1 MTTLRAFLVLPL
13 FLTALAPARAELVVM
28 GPEQRTAVGL
38 TLYSQESLAVVRDVR
53 HGTVP
58 AGEVLLRFTGVPEQL
73 DPRTLALE
81 AADDSPALI
90 VHDQTFRYDLGAGD
104 RLLARWLGKTVELV
118 ETDEQLASKVTS
130 AELLALGA
138 PNIYRVG
145 DRLLLGHPGR
155 VQLPPLGED
164 LFLTPTLSW
173 EVTSAGSG
181 PRTLE
186 ASYAT
191 SGLGWEADYTLLLEQ
206 STAPTTAR
214 LTGWITVRNGT
225 DGVFEGATVALVA
238 GRIHRAEAPVARLAP
253 MMRNAEAM
261 MAQGAAPSE
270 EPVLGYHRYAL
281 PDPITLDARQTKQVP
296 LLVANDVHVERR
308 YRVTGPGLYV
318 GGSAGED
325 EQSLPVEIR
334 LRLVN
339 DRAHGLG
346 KPLPAGI
353 VRVEAPASSG
363 TIEFVGEDRIG
374 HVAEGESIEL
384 RVGEASDLVAKRRQI
399 DYQQTGTKPYEAE
412 ITALVT
418 LRNHTDAEAHVK
430 VREPL
435 SGSWKVLESSLEA
448 ERVNA
453 TTLGFTATVAA
464 KGSVEIRYR
473 VQVGR

>member
-1 MTTLRAFLVLPL
+1 
-13 FLTALAPARAELVVM
+13 
-28 GPEQRTAVGL
+28 
-38 TLYSQESLAVVRDVR
+38 
-53 HGTVP
+53 
-58 AGEVLLRFTGVPEQL
+58 
-73 DPRTLALE
+73 
-81 AADDSPALI
+81 
-90 VHDQTFRYDLGAGD
+90 
-104 RLLARWLGKTVELV
+104 
-118 ETDEQLASKVTS
+118 
-130 AELLALGA
+130 
-138 PNIYRVG
+138 
-145 DRLLLGHPGR
+145 
-155 VQLPPLGED
+155 
-164 LFLTPTLSW
+164 
-173 EVTSAGSG
+173 
-181 PRTLE
+181 
-186 ASYAT
+186 
-191 SGLGWEADYTLLLEQ
+191 
-206 STAPTTAR
+206 
-214 LTGWITVRNGT
+214 
-225 DGVFEGATVALVA
+225 
-238 GRIHRAEAPVARLAP
+238 
-253 MMRNAEAM
+253 MRAEAM

-270 EPVLGYHRYAL
+270 EPLLGYHRYAL

-318 GGSAGED
+318 GGPAGED

-334 LRLVN
+334 FGLVN

-353 VRVEAPASSG
+353 VRVEAPAPSG

-374 HVAEGESIEL
+374 HVAEGEPMEL
-384 RVGEASDLVAKRRQI
+384 LVGEASDLVAKRRQI

-453 TTLGFTATVAA
+453 TTLGFTATVPA